1 MFYEFSIE
9 VTANT
14 LESAPK
20 EQELKLCAGVIQK
33 VHVLF
38 PPGPHAM
45 VKLRFKEGG
54 HQYLPTNPEGDI
66 ASDDEVWEADD
77 EYHELGSPYIL
88 KAVAYSPGTTYNHT
102 LRGRISILRPE
113 EVEKASGI
121 IVALKK
127 FLKLVGLG

>member
-1 MFYEFSIE
+1 MFYEFAIT

-38 PPGPHAM
+38 PPGPHGM
-45 VKLRFKEGG
+45 VKLRFLAGG

-66 ASDDEVWEADD
+66 ASDDEVWRADD
-77 EYHELGSPYIL
+77 EYYELEVPYIL
-88 KAVAYSPGTTYNHT
+88 KVVAYSPGTTYNHM

-113 EVEKASGI
+113 EIEKASGLM
-121 IVALKK
+121 VALKK